1 MAALNA
7 LFDKRKLAL
16 TRAKLRAWW
25 EGEAFD
31 AEAAQAEIDAEL
43 AAAANEN
50 DDGAEEELFDAP
62 EYELPPRLQALAMIW
77 GEGRVRPGDATGE
90 KLEPA
95 RLGLA
100 AEGLMAFFGPGLEA
114 PVRAMAEA
122 HSGKID
128 VFEWREETLDALKH
142 GVSEA
147 KLDERVTMAR
157 IDLEACT
164 FTPAHYDGILS
175 VDDFAYCAYPPRLAQ
190 QFMKALKP
198 GGCAVV
204 ECYVGLKSEALA
216 TAFAAAF
223 AEPHVRAHGDLL
235 QFFQDTGLAVEGDED
250 LTDEFLATARNAFK
264 ELGQRL
270 SEAGSLEP
278 AIARELAWESEA
290 WRMRLKLLAQR
301 RLERRRFI
309 LRRPVDGAEEEAPA
323 QDENANA
330 PAA

>member
-31 AEAAQAEIDAEL
+31 EAAAKAAIEAEL
-43 AAAANEN
+43 ANAANEN
-50 DDGAEEELFDAP
+50 DAAEDELFDAP
-62 EYELPPRLQALAMIW
+62 QYELAPRLKALAMIW
-77 GEGRVRPGDATGE
+77 GEGRVRPGDPTGE

-95 RLGLA
+95 RLGLS
-100 AEGLMAFFGPGLEA
+100 EDSLLAFFGPGLEA
-114 PVRAMAEA
+114 PVRAVAEA
-122 HSGKID
+122 HAGKI
-128 VFEWREETLDALKH
+128 
-142 GVSEA
+142 
-147 KLDERVTMAR
+147 DERVTAAR

-164 FTPAHYDGILS
+164 FTPAHYDGVLS

-190 QFMKALKP
+190 QIMKALKP

-204 ECYVGLKSEALA
+204 ECYVGVKSEAFA
-216 TAFAAAF
+216 TAFASAF

-235 QFFQDTGLAVEGDED
+235 QFFADTGLLLEADED
-250 LTDEFLATARNAFK
+250 LTEEFLATSRGAFK
-264 ELGQRL
+264 ALGQRL
-270 SEAGSLEP
+270 TEAGSLEP
-278 AIARELAWESEA
+278 AVARELAWESEA

-309 LRRPVDGAEEEAPA
+309 LRRPADSAVDADAATEAENAADAPQA
-323 QDENANA
+323 ENANA